1 MAPVGGR
8 VEEHVVR
15 LGPHRTVEHA
25 LEHLVGRLPFL
36 EREIIDEDDETLG
49 PSLEAGKYV
58 GQIDQ
63 IGLLHFHQPQ
73 PPIGVLGEQR
83 LDQGRLPRAA
93 RAREQHVVRRTPG
106 QELLGVAHHA
116 RLLRLD
122 VLEIVEPQA
131 MRPTHGLQHA
141 ATAHAPVPVGQ
152 TLFFRPAHPRR
163 FLTGR
168 PSLQHRGQA
177 LDRGHQSLH
186 VHRFHRLSTPASIAT
201 KGPEYTRAVS
211 RGHRESR
218 RERSRN
224 PTPDARG
231 VVNDEAPM
239 LPRSTDRR
247 DHRHGSTPKCAFPR
261 AK

>member
-1 MAPVGGR
+1 MHLLADVACALVLMEEFRHEMAPVGGR

-152 TLFFRPAHPRR
+152 AFLIRPAQPRR
-163 FLTGR
+163 PLVR
-168 PSLQHRGQA
+168 SQRLERHRQTLERRHQNLHFA
-177 LDRGHQSLH
+177 L
-186 VHRFHRLSTPASIAT
+186 VHRFSARKGLS
-201 KGPEYTRAVS
+201 
-211 RGHRESR
+211 
-218 RERSRN
+218 
-224 PTPDARG
+224 
-231 VVNDEAPM
+231 
-239 LPRSTDRR
+239 PR
-247 DHRHGSTPKCAFPR
+247 
-261 AK
+261 